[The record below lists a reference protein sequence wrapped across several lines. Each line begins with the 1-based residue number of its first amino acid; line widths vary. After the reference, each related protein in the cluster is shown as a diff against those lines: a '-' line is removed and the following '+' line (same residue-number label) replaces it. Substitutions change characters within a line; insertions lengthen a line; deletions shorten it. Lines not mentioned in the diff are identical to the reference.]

1 MVKQK
6 TGKTMLITDTS
17 AISKKQKSKISK
29 NLKKKKVKDSSAS
42 DTILA
47 LLILSTFGNIIINH
61 QKDLTAF
68 N

>member
-29 NLKKKKVKDSSAS
+29 NLKKKVKDSSAS

>member
-29 NLKKKKVKDSSAS
+29 NLKKKKR
-42 DTILA
+42 
-47 LLILSTFGNIIINH
+47 
-61 QKDLTAF
+61 
-68 N
+68 